1 MVLISTK
8 CLYFSFFFLSCFT
21 CMVLIS
27 TKCSTLRS
35 TCARTAA
42 STNAHSSEE
51 TAITGL
57 YFFFSF
63 VFSLHIHER
72 TFVRRDCYYW
82 SLIFLFFF
90 FLYKST
96 NAHSSKRLLLLVSIF
111 SFLFLFS
118 LHIHERT
125 FVRRDLRVSKK
136 ETHLYPWKKK
146 GPTYMRQKRPTNIG
160 IPEVC

>member
-72 TFVRRDCYYW
+72 TFVKETAITGLYFFF
-82 SLIFLFFF
+82 SFFLFF
-90 FLYKST
+90 T
-96 NAHSSKRLLLLVSIF
+96 HPRT
-111 SFLFLFS
+111 
-118 LHIHERT
+118 HI
-125 FVRRDLRVSKK
+125 
-136 ETHLYPWKKK
+136 
-146 GPTYMRQKRPTNIG
+146 RQKRPTCKQKRDPLISL
-160 IPEVC
+160 EKKRTYLYASKETYQHRHT